1 MINNLRKIYIYTS
14 WLPLAMY
21 IAAYYI
27 ILKVD
32 GWGQW
37 ASAPLFIPSLLSS
50 FVYAVV
56 GIYLLTMKPN
66 QLGMTKHFLF
76 SLLLSSSVALWF
88 FVKYLIIEIKMSF

>member
-1 MINNLRKIYIYTS
+1 MINNIRKIFIYTS

-37 ASAPLFIPSLLSS
+37 ASSQLFIPSLLSS
-50 FVYAVV
+50 FVYSVI

-66 QLGMTKHFLF
+66 HVGMTRHFLF

-88 FVKYLIIEIKMSF
+88 FVRYIVLEIKMNF